1 MKLDSIN
8 IYFYLLILLISI
20 IIVIYPKLNKK
31 HKFRLD
37 LMCNGLL
44 NKFLILLI
52 IVLLTMRDHKIG
64 IVCIILFF
72 SVLYENRDEDLYE
85 GFISYFEK

>member
-1 MKLDSIN
+1 MKSIN
-8 IYFYLLILLISI
+8 IFVYLLILLIAI
-20 IIVIYPKLNKK
+20 IIVVYPKLDKK

-37 LMCNGLL
+37 MVCNGLL

-52 IVLLTMRDHKIG
+52 IVLITMRDHKIG
-64 IVCIILFF
+64 ILCIILFF
-72 SVLYENRDEDLYE
+72 SVLYQNRDNKEMYE

>member
-1 MKLDSIN
+1 MKSIN
-8 IYFYLLILLISI
+8 IFVYLLILLIAI
-20 IIVIYPKLNKK
+20 IIVVYPKLDTK

-37 LMCNGLL
+37 MVCNGLL

-52 IVLLTMRDHKIG
+52 IVLITMRDHKIG
-64 IVCIILFF
+64 ILCIILFF
-72 SVLYENRDEDLYE
+72 SVLYQNRDDKEMYE